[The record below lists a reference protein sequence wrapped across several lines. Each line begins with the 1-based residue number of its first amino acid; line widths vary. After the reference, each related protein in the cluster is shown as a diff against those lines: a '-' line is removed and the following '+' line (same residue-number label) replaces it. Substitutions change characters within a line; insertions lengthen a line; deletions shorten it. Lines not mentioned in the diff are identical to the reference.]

1 MGKQISLNNIKK
13 VFCVGSTYDAA
24 WLPKDYVVVQNY
36 EKADIVI
43 FPGGSDWNPALYNQ
57 LTYFRTSFFPDIDN
71 ISIQENGENDTDKS
85 GNKSI
90 SRVKSKTNSLQLG
103 SYFSLTSNL
112 DYITTLEF
120 GLYPNPVKNGTP
132 YQIAD
137 RDGFITE
144 TGFVKLSENGFSKK
158 APAGFLGI
166 NIMRF
171 QNFVNQANKDIK

>member
-1 MGKQISLNNIKK
+1 MADSFELQMKEFENMTAEKSEKLFRK
-13 VFCVGSTYDAA
+13 VCFDLSSSIIRDVPVDEGRA
-24 WLPKDYVVVQNY
+24 K
-36 EKADIVI
+36 
-43 FPGGSDWNPALYNQ
+43 G
-57 LTYFRTSFFPDIDN
+57 SFFPDINN

-90 SRVKSKTNSLQLG
+90 SRVKSKTNTLQLG

>member
-1 MGKQISLNNIKK
+1 MKSFELQLKEFENMTAEKSEKLFRK
-13 VFCVGSTYDAA
+13 VCFDLSSSIIRDVPVDEGRA
-24 WLPKDYVVVQNY
+24 K
-36 EKADIVI
+36 
-43 FPGGSDWNPALYNQ
+43 G
-57 LTYFRTSFFPDIDN
+57 SFFPDIDN

-158 APAGFLGI
+158 APAGFVGI

>member
-1 MGKQISLNNIKK
+1 MAKSFELQIKEFENMTAEKSELLFKK
-13 VFCVGSTYDAA
+13 VCFDLSSSIIRDVPVDEGRA
-24 WLPKDYVVVQNY
+24 K
-36 EKADIVI
+36 
-43 FPGGSDWNPALYNQ
+43 G
-57 LTYFRTSFFPDIDN
+57 SFFPDIDN

-90 SRVKSKTNSLQLG
+90 SRVKSKTNTLQLG

-171 QNFVNQANKDIK
+171 QQFVNQANKESK

>member
-1 MGKQISLNNIKK
+1 MGKSFELQMKEFENMTAKK
-13 VFCVGSTYDAA
+13 S
-24 WLPKDYVVVQNY
+24 
-36 EKADIVI
+36 EKLFRKVCFDLSSSIIRDIPVDTARAK
-43 FPGGSDWNPALYNQ
+43 G
-57 LTYFRTSFFPDIDN
+57 SFFPEIN
-71 ISIQENGENDTDKS
+71 KISNEVNGENDTDKS

-90 SRVKSKTNSLQLG
+90 SRVKLKTNSLGLG

-158 APAGFLGI
+158 APAGFVGI
-166 NIMRF
+166 NVMRF

>member
-1 MGKQISLNNIKK
+1 MAKSFELQMKEFESMTAEKSEKLFRK
-13 VFCVGSTYDAA
+13 VCFDLSSSIIR
-24 WLPKDYVVVQNY
+24 
-36 EKADIVI
+36 DIPVDE
-43 FPGGSDWNPALYNQ
+43 GRAKG
-57 LTYFRTSFFPDIDN
+57 SFFPDIDS
-71 ISIQENGENDTDKS
+71 ISSQENGENDTDKS

-90 SRVKSKTNSLQLG
+90 SKVKSKTNSLQLG

-158 APAGFLGI
+158 APAGFVGI
-166 NIMRF
+166 NVMRF

>member
-1 MGKQISLNNIKK
+1 MAKSFELQMKDFENMTAEKSEKLFRK
-13 VFCVGSTYDAA
+13 VCFDLSSSIIRDVPVDEGRA
-24 WLPKDYVVVQNY
+24 K
-36 EKADIVI
+36 
-43 FPGGSDWNPALYNQ
+43 G
-57 LTYFRTSFFPDIDN
+57 SFFPDIDN

-90 SRVKSKTNSLQLG
+90 SRVKSKTNGLQLG

>member
-1 MGKQISLNNIKK
+1 MAKSFELQLKEFENMTTEKSEKLFRK
-13 VFCVGSTYDAA
+13 VCFDLSSSIIR
-24 WLPKDYVVVQNY
+24 
-36 EKADIVI
+36 DIPVDE
-43 FPGGSDWNPALYNQ
+43 GRAKG
-57 LTYFRTSFFPDIDN
+57 SFFPDIDS
-71 ISIQENGENDTDKS
+71 ISNQENGKNDTDKS

-90 SRVKSKTNSLQLG
+90 SRVKAKTNSLQLG

-166 NIMRF
+166 NVMRF
-171 QNFVNQANKDIK
+171 QNFVNQANMDIK

>member
-1 MGKQISLNNIKK
+1 MAKSFELQLKEFENMTAEKSEKLFRK
-13 VFCVGSTYDAA
+13 VCFDLSSSIIRDVPVDEGRA
-24 WLPKDYVVVQNY
+24 K
-36 EKADIVI
+36 
-43 FPGGSDWNPALYNQ
+43 G
-57 LTYFRTSFFPDIDN
+57 SFFPDIDN

-90 SRVKSKTNSLQLG
+90 SRVKSKTNTLQLG

-158 APAGFLGI
+158 APAGFVGI
-166 NIMRF
+166 NVMRF
-171 QNFVNQANKDIK
+171 QNFVNQANNDIK

>member
-1 MGKQISLNNIKK
+1 MAKSFELQLKEFENMTAEKSEKLFRK
-13 VFCVGSTYDAA
+13 VCFDLSSSIIRDVPVDEGRA
-24 WLPKDYVVVQNY
+24 K
-36 EKADIVI
+36 
-43 FPGGSDWNPALYNQ
+43 G
-57 LTYFRTSFFPDIDN
+57 SFFPDINN

-90 SRVKSKTNSLQLG
+90 SRVKSKTNTLQLG

-166 NIMRF
+166 NVMRF

>member
-1 MGKQISLNNIKK
+1 MGKSFELQMKEFESMTAKK
-13 VFCVGSTYDAA
+13 S
-24 WLPKDYVVVQNY
+24 
-36 EKADIVI
+36 EK
-43 FPGGSDWNPALYNQ
+43 L
-57 LTYFRTSFFPDIDN
+57 FRKVCFDLSSSIIRDVPVDTARAKGSFFPEVN
-71 ISIQENGENDTDKS
+71 KISNEVNGKNDTDKS

-90 SRVKSKTNSLQLG
+90 SRVKLKTNSLELG

-137 RDGFITE
+137 RDGFVTE

-158 APAGFLGI
+158 APAGFVGI
-166 NIMRF
+166 NVMRF

>member
-1 MGKQISLNNIKK
+1 MKSFELQIKEFENMTAEKSEKLFRK
-13 VFCVGSTYDAA
+13 VCFDLSSSIIRDVPVDTARAKG
-24 WLPKDYVVVQNY
+24 
-36 EKADIVI
+36 
-43 FPGGSDWNPALYNQ
+43 
-57 LTYFRTSFFPDIDN
+57 SFFPEVN
-71 ISIQENGENDTDKS
+71 KISNEVNGENDTDKS

-90 SRVKSKTNSLQLG
+90 SRVKLKTNNLELG

-137 RDGFITE
+137 RDGFVTE

-158 APAGFLGI
+158 APAGFVGI
-166 NIMRF
+166 NVMRF

>member
-1 MGKQISLNNIKK
+1 MANSFELQMKEFENMTAEKSEKLFRK
-13 VFCVGSTYDAA
+13 VCFDLSSSIIRDVPVDEGRA
-24 WLPKDYVVVQNY
+24 K
-36 EKADIVI
+36 
-43 FPGGSDWNPALYNQ
+43 G
-57 LTYFRTSFFPDIDN
+57 SFFPDINN

-90 SRVKSKTNSLQLG
+90 SRVKSKTNTLQLG

-171 QNFVNQANKDIK
+171 QNFVNQANKEIK

>member
-1 MGKQISLNNIKK
+1 MAKSFELQLKEFENMTAEKSEKLFRK
-13 VFCVGSTYDAA
+13 VCFDLSSSIIRDVPVDEGRA
-24 WLPKDYVVVQNY
+24 K
-36 EKADIVI
+36 
-43 FPGGSDWNPALYNQ
+43 G
-57 LTYFRTSFFPDIDN
+57 SFFPDIDS
-71 ISIQENGENDTDKS
+71 ISNQENGENDTDKS

-166 NIMRF
+166 NVMRF

>member
-1 MGKQISLNNIKK
+1 MTAEKSEKLFRK
-13 VFCVGSTYDAA
+13 VCFDLSSSIIRDVPVDEGRA
-24 WLPKDYVVVQNY
+24 K
-36 EKADIVI
+36 
-43 FPGGSDWNPALYNQ
+43 G
-57 LTYFRTSFFPDIDN
+57 SFFPDIDN
-71 ISIQENGENDTDKS
+71 ISIQENGENDTDRS

-90 SRVKSKTNSLQLG
+90 SRVKSKTNTLQLG

-158 APAGFLGI
+158 APAGFVGI
-166 NIMRF
+166 NVMRF
-171 QNFVNQANKDIK
+171 QNFVNQANKTI

>member
-1 MGKQISLNNIKK
+1 MKSFELQMKEFENMTTKKSELLFKK
-13 VFCVGSTYDAA
+13 VCFDLSSSIIRDVPVDEGRA
-24 WLPKDYVVVQNY
+24 K
-36 EKADIVI
+36 
-43 FPGGSDWNPALYNQ
+43 G
-57 LTYFRTSFFPDIDN
+57 SFFPEIN
-71 ISIQENGENDTDKS
+71 QISNEENGEKDTDKS
-85 GNKSI
+85 GRKSI

-103 SYFSLTSNL
+103 NYFSLTSNL

-158 APAGFLGI
+158 APAGFVGI
-166 NIMRF
+166 NVMRF

>member
-1 MGKQISLNNIKK
+1 MGKSFELQMKEFENMTTEKSEKLFRK
-13 VFCVGSTYDAA
+13 VCFDLSSSIIRDVPVDEGRA
-24 WLPKDYVVVQNY
+24 K
-36 EKADIVI
+36 
-43 FPGGSDWNPALYNQ
+43 G
-57 LTYFRTSFFPDIDN
+57 SFFPDIDN

-137 RDGFITE
+137 RDRFITE

-171 QNFVNQANKDIK
+171 QQFVNQANKDIN

>member
-1 MGKQISLNNIKK
+1 MKSFELQIKEFENMTAEKSELLFRK
-13 VFCVGSTYDAA
+13 VCFDLSSSIIR
-24 WLPKDYVVVQNY
+24 
-36 EKADIVI
+36 DIPVDE
-43 FPGGSDWNPALYNQ
+43 GRAKG
-57 LTYFRTSFFPDIDN
+57 SFFPDINN

-90 SRVKSKTNSLQLG
+90 SRVKSKTNTLQLG
-103 SYFSLTSNL
+103 RYFSLTSNL

-158 APAGFLGI
+158 APAGFVGI
-166 NIMRF
+166 NVMRF

>member
-1 MGKQISLNNIKK
+1 MAKSFELQMKEFENMTAEKSEKLFRKVCFDLSRSIIKDVPVDTARAK
-13 VFCVGSTYDAA
+13 G
-24 WLPKDYVVVQNY
+24 
-36 EKADIVI
+36 
-43 FPGGSDWNPALYNQ
+43 
-57 LTYFRTSFFPDIDN
+57 SFFPEIDS
-71 ISIQENGENDTDKS
+71 ISTQVNGENDTDKT

-90 SRVKSKTNSLQLG
+90 AKVKSKTNGLKIG

-158 APAGFLGI
+158 APAGFVGI

>member
-1 MGKQISLNNIKK
+1 MTKSFELQLKEFENMTTEKSEKLFRK
-13 VFCVGSTYDAA
+13 VCFDLSSSIIRDVPVDEGRA
-24 WLPKDYVVVQNY
+24 K
-36 EKADIVI
+36 
-43 FPGGSDWNPALYNQ
+43 G
-57 LTYFRTSFFPDIDN
+57 SFFPEIN
-71 ISIQENGENDTDKS
+71 QISNEENGEKDTDKS
-85 GNKSI
+85 GRKSI

-103 SYFSLTSNL
+103 NYFSLTSNL

-158 APAGFLGI
+158 APAGFVGI
-166 NIMRF
+166 NVMRF

>member
-1 MGKQISLNNIKK
+1 MAKSFELQLKEFENMTAEKSEKLFRK
-13 VFCVGSTYDAA
+13 VCFDLSSSIIRDVPVDEGRA
-24 WLPKDYVVVQNY
+24 K
-36 EKADIVI
+36 
-43 FPGGSDWNPALYNQ
+43 G
-57 LTYFRTSFFPDIDN
+57 SFFPDIDN

-158 APAGFLGI
+158 APAGFVGI
-166 NIMRF
+166 NVMRF
-171 QNFVNQANKDIK
+171 QNFVNQANKEIK

>member
-1 MGKQISLNNIKK
+1 MAKSFELQLREFENMTAEKSEKLFRK
-13 VFCVGSTYDAA
+13 VCFDLSSSIIRDVPVDEGRA
-24 WLPKDYVVVQNY
+24 K
-36 EKADIVI
+36 
-43 FPGGSDWNPALYNQ
+43 G
-57 LTYFRTSFFPDIDN
+57 SFFPDIDN

-90 SRVKSKTNSLQLG
+90 SRVKSKTNTLQLG

-166 NIMRF
+166 NVIRF